1 MVTKIGIKIDALTIG
16 MEKRTMDWEGIGN
29 PLVSLASTHQVT
41 NSRRRS
47 QMNHEPDEGEGNG
60 RMGDGLTRKCGLGC
74 LRMRNVR

>member
-47 QMNHEPDEGEGNG
+47 HMNHEPDEGRWE
-60 RMGDGLTRKCGLGC
+60 MGDGLSRKCGLGC